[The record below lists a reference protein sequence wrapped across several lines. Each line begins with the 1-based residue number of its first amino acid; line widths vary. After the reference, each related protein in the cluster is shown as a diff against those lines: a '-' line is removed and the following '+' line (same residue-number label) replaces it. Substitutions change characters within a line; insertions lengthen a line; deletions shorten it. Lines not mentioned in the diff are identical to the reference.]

1 VLGRALDEP
10 KDWSRHRGVV
20 ESMFG
25 NTRRVAEAIAAGLAE
40 VMEVQV
46 VDVRAA
52 PAAPSVDLLVL
63 GGPTHAL
70 GMSRKSTRA
79 DAARRGAAATDEALR
94 RGLREYISDL
104 HNTSYPVLMATFDT
118 RLRRAGV
125 PGSAARTARRRL
137 VRAGARVV
145 LPPESFYVSDV
156 SGPLLPGELDRARR
170 WGTRLADS
178 LLAIAR

>member
-1 VLGRALDEP
+1 MTRAAV
-10 KDWSRHRGVV
+10 VV

-25 NTRRVAEAIAAGLAE
+25 NTRQVAEAIAEGIAE
-40 VMEVQV
+40 VTEVEV
-46 VDVRAA
+46 VDVSAA
-52 PAAPSVDLLVL
+52 PVAPSVDLLVL

-70 GMSRKSTRA
+70 GMSRQRTRA
-79 DAARRGAAATDEALR
+79 DAARRGAPATDEALR

-104 HNTSYPVLMATFDT
+104 HHTSYPILMATFDT
-118 RLRRAGV
+118 RAHRPGV

-156 SGPLLPGELDRARR
+156 SGPLLPGELDRACQ
-170 WGTRLADS
+170 WGTRLASS
-178 LLAIAR
+178 LRATAR